1 VRRCSYHYHTAVHYY
16 RGDIATVCMQVGFGG
31 FAMRNLSKR
40 LMTAYFNSNPTLF
53 YKIFGFPR

>member
-1 VRRCSYHYHTAVHYY
+1 VWRRNCHYHTAAHYY
-16 RGDIATVCMQVGFGG
+16 RCVISTVCMQVGFGG

-53 YKIFGFPR
+53 YEIFGFPR